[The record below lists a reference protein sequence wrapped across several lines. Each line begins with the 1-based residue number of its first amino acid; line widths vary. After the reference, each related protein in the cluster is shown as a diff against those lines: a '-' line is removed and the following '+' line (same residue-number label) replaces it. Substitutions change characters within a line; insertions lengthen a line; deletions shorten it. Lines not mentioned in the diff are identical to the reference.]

1 MATVL
6 LAFAVSLAALAV
18 GAGSGYARCGGG
30 SDCSYELAL
39 SIVAFAPAAL
49 IAASVALL
57 MRARAG
63 LRWLRW
69 LLLVAGVGLAIAPL
83 AAFVLRDVWAAPVF
97 GALIAALLLLLLVA
111 EREEGAEARGTSAEV
126 PEPEE
131 RTPGP
136 EPARE
141 APLLEPEPAYEAP
154 AFALPLVISA
164 DGFAAQVAV
173 LNDQVAVLND
183 EVVRLSGKLREI
195 QKPAAP
201 RPRSRV
207 RLYLLDQHAS
217 L

>member
-1 MATVL
+1 MAEHRGTAIVL
-6 LAFAVSLAALAV
+6 LAFAVSLAALGV

-30 SDCSYELAL
+30 SNCSYELAL

-69 LLLVAGVGLAIAPL
+69 LLLAAGVGLAIAPL

-111 EREEGAEARGTSAEV
+111 ERDEGVEARGTPAEV
-126 PEPEE
+126 PEPAE
-131 RTPGP
+131 RTPVP
-136 EPARE
+136 EPALE

-154 AFALPLVISA
+154 ALAGPLVISA
-164 DGFAAQVAV
+164 DAFAAQVAV
-173 LNDQVAVLND
+173 LNDEVARMSD
-183 EVVRLSGKLREI
+183 KLREI
-195 QKPAAP
+195 QEPATL

-207 RLYLLDQHAS
+207 RLYLLDQQAS